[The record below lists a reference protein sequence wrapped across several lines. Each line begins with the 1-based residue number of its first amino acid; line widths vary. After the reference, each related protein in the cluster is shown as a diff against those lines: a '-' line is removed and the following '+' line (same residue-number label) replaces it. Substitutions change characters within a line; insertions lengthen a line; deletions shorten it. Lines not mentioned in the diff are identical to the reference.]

1 MPSIKYKS
9 KDMLDVKHVPLLQDS
24 SQERGDEKQRRSTEE
39 EEPGDKETDGS
50 RERKRTDKYG
60 AAGPQLCARQG
71 SAKTP
76 RRRP

>member
-9 KDMLDVKHVPLLQDS
+9 KDMLDVKYVPLLQGS
-24 SQERGDEKQRRSTEE
+24 SQEGGDAKKRRQTKK

-50 RERKRTDKYG
+50 RDRKKTDKYG
-60 AAGPQLCARQG
+60 APGPLLCTRQG